1 MTVNSY
7 DIWGLQKPTVFRRG
21 PGVVDSR
28 LAVVIAFSARFAQS
42 DIPTLITR
50 TAMRTKMSVV
60 TAMNKSKR
68 QFSLRA
74 TFILIAVSAVW
85 VWIFREMTPFEM
97 AVVAGIAV
105 TAGLLGHIV
114 YTYLLSSRVTVI
126 ATVLLVYNA
135 LLGAQLLL
143 EPGSGTPTIRRL
155 AFLFDIL
162 VLPLEMMKYATA
174 PRDIMFWLV
183 MVLGT
188 LIFTPA
194 HAIRPSLPSAI
205 ITGLGIAIWYGVSI
219 MMMAYGG

>member
-1 MTVNSY
+1 MKL
-7 DIWGLQKPTVFRRG
+7 DWRRRLKPLG
-21 PGVVDSR
+21 
-28 LAVVIAFSARFAQS
+28 
-42 DIPTLITR
+42 PTLITR

-60 TAMNKSKR
+60 TAMNKSKT

-85 VWIFREMTPFEM
+85 VWIFKDITPFEM
-97 AVVAGIAV
+97 AVVAGTAV
-105 TAGLLGHIV
+105 TTGLLGHIV
-114 YTYLLSSRVTVI
+114 YTYLLPTRVTVI

-143 EPGSGTPTIRRL
+143 VPSSGTPTLMRL

-162 VLPLEMMKYATA
+162 VSPLEMMTYATA
-174 PRDIMFWLV
+174 PRDIMFWLA

-194 HAIRPSLPSAI
+194 HAIRPCLPSAI
-205 ITGLGIAIWYGVSI
+205 ITALGIAIWYGVSI